1 MEFIEEIKKL
11 DNTYQRPEEFI
22 ISEGIAPII
31 ITNIPKSDSN
41 ELQEQY
47 TRAIARYVAANTN
60 STYLVKTKDR
70 INYSE
75 EEFNSNLSSLIV
87 QNKITLLI
95 NLSNTKEETDVI
107 YEIPNINENNYSML
121 KELEDAFHEAGITN
135 DRHIETTK
143 SQFEGLNIDVI
154 NIGINE
160 NCRDVDNPD
169 KLNKICN
176 ALINYIK
183 MYTNYTD

>member
-11 DNTYQRPEEFI
+11 ENTYQHNEEFI
-22 ISEGIAPII
+22 ITEGASPII
-31 ITNIPKSDSN
+31 ITNIPKKEST
-41 ELQEQY
+41 ELSEQY
-47 TRAIARYVAANTN
+47 TRAIARFVAANTN

-70 INYSE
+70 ITYSE
-75 EEFNSNLSSLIV
+75 EELKNKLTSLIEK
-87 QNKITLLI
+87 NKVTLLI
-95 NLSNTKEETDVI
+95 NLSNTTEENDIV
-107 YEIPNINENNYSML
+107 YEFPNITESNYSIL

-135 DRHIETTK
+135 DKQIESK
-143 SQFEGLNIDVI
+143 LDFKELNIDVI

-160 NCRDVDNPD
+160 NCRDLDNPD
-169 KLNKICN
+169 KLNMICT

>member
-11 DNTYQRPEEFI
+11 ENTYQHPEEFI
-22 ISEGIAPII
+22 ITEGVSPII
-31 ITNIPKSDSN
+31 ITNIPKSDSD
-41 ELQEQY
+41 ELSEQY

-70 INYSE
+70 INYSK
-75 EEFNSNLSSLIV
+75 EEFKSKLTTLIEK
-87 QNKITLLI
+87 NKVTLLI
-95 NLSNTKEETDVI
+95 NLSNTKEETDI
-107 YEIPNINENNYSML
+107 TYEIPNITENNYSML

-135 DRHIETTK
+135 DNHSETTLD
-143 SQFEGLNIDVI
+143 FTVPNIDI
-154 NIGINE
+154 ISIGINE
-160 NCRDVDNPD
+160 KCRDIDNPD

>member
-11 DNTYQRPEEFI
+11 ENTYQHSEEFI
-22 ISEGIAPII
+22 INEGISPVI
-31 ITNIPKSDSN
+31 ITNIPNSNSN

-47 TRAIARYVAANTN
+47 TRAIARFVAANTN

-70 INYSE
+70 IIYSE
-75 EEFNSNLSSLIV
+75 EEFKTKLSDLIEK
-87 QNKITLLI
+87 NKIALLI
-95 NLSNTKEETDVI
+95 NLSNTEEDADVVYELQEKEL
-107 YEIPNINENNYSML
+107 NYSMI
-121 KELEDAFHEAGITN
+121 KELEDAIYESGITN
-135 DRHIETTK
+135 YKYKET
-143 SQFEGLNIDVI
+143 SSINDLNIDKI

-160 NCRDVDNPD
+160 QCRDIDNPD
-169 KLNKICN
+169 KLEKICL

>member
-11 DNTYQRPEEFI
+11 ENTYQHSEEFI
-22 ISEGIAPII
+22 ITEGTSPII
-31 ITNIPKSDSN
+31 ITNIPKKDSN
-41 ELQEQY
+41 ELSEQY
-47 TRAIARYVAANTN
+47 TRAIARFVAANTN

-70 INYSE
+70 IAYSE
-75 EEFNSNLSSLIV
+75 EELKNKLTSLIEK
-87 QNKITLLI
+87 NKLTLLI
-95 NLSNTKEETDVI
+95 NLSNTTEENDIV
-107 YEIPNINENNYSML
+107 YEFPNITESNYSIL

-135 DRHIETTK
+135 DKQIESK
-143 SQFEGLNIDVI
+143 LDFKELNIDVI

-160 NCRDVDNPD
+160 KCRNIDNPD
-169 KLNKICN
+169 KLNMICI